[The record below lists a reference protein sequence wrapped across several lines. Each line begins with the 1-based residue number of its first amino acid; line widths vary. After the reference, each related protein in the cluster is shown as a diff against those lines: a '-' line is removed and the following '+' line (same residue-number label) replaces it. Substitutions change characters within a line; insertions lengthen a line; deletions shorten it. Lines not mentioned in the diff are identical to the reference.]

1 MADGAAYLDVRG
13 VFKRFR
19 DTRVIENLDLE
30 MRAGEFV
37 SLLGPSGCGKTT
49 LLRIIAGL
57 VGADGGRVVLDGI
70 DITRVPAHKRNIG
83 VVFQSYA
90 LFPHLTVA
98 ENVAFGLQA
107 RGTPASE
114 IDTMVAHALALVRL
128 SEYGPRPIVALSG
141 GQQQRIAV
149 ARALAVRPKLLLLD
163 EPLSALDRKLRE
175 TMRMELGHLL
185 HDLGIT
191 AIFVTHDQDEA
202 LVMSDRIAVMHAGR
216 IEQFDTP
223 ATVYARPATPFV
235 LDFVGMST
243 RLRGTVAAAAG
254 DELVVTAPTG
264 RVRGRAVGAALPVGA
279 AVVAAVRPENV
290 RVGGHGENSLELK
303 VRDLVFLG
311 SKLVL
316 HCHAAEG
323 DQVVAEL
330 PAGSVERLAPGDR
343 VTLSWPVSAT
353 MIYSAS

>member
-1 MADGAAYLDVRG
+1 MADGAAYLGVRG

-57 VGADGGRVVLDGI
+57 VAADGGRVVLDGI

-98 ENVAFGLQA
+98 ENVAFGLRA
-107 RGTPASE
+107 RGTPAGE
-114 IDTMVAHALALVRL
+114 ITAMVAHALALVRL

-175 TMRMELGHLL
+175 TMRVELGHLL
-185 HDLGIT
+185 RDLSIT

-202 LVMSDRIAVMHAGR
+202 LVMSDRIAVMNAGR

-223 ATVYARPATPFV
+223 AAVYARPATPFV

-243 RLRGTVAAAAG
+243 RLRGTVAATSG
-254 DELVVTAPTG
+254 DEILVAAPSG

-279 AVVAAVRPENV
+279 EVVAAVRPENV
-290 RVGGHGENSLELK
+290 RVGGDGENSLALK
-303 VRDLVFLG
+303 VRDLMFLG

-316 HCHAAEG
+316 HCDAAEG

-330 PAGSVERLAPGDR
+330 PATGAERLAPGDR
-343 VTLSWPVSAT
+343 VTVSWPVSAT
-353 MIYSAS
+353 LIYSAS

>member
-1 MADGAAYLDVRG
+1 
-13 VFKRFR
+13 
-19 DTRVIENLDLE
+19 
-30 MRAGEFV
+30 
-37 SLLGPSGCGKTT
+37 
-49 LLRIIAGL
+49 
-57 VGADGGRVVLDGI
+57 
-70 DITRVPAHKRNIG
+70 
-83 VVFQSYA
+83 
-90 LFPHLTVA
+90 
-98 ENVAFGLQA
+98 
-107 RGTPASE
+107 
-114 IDTMVAHALALVRL
+114 
-128 SEYGPRPIVALSG
+128 
-141 GQQQRIAV
+141 
-149 ARALAVRPKLLLLD
+149 
-163 EPLSALDRKLRE
+163 
-175 TMRMELGHLL
+175 MELGHLL

-223 ATVYARPATPFV
+223 AAVYARPATPFV

-290 RVGGHGENSLELK
+290 RVGGQGENSLELK

-330 PAGSVERLAPGDR
+330 PAGAVERLAPGD
-343 VTLSWPVSAT
+343 
-353 MIYSAS
+353 ASRRAGRFGHDDPPAS